1 MSRRESGARGKAPAA
16 GGEGQSPSGLGRAV
30 FIDRDGTIS
39 EEVGYVNHVSRY
51 RVFPF
56 AARAVRLLNESG
68 WLAVLV
74 TNQAGVARG
83 YFKEELIGEV
93 HALLARE
100 LGREGAR
107 LDAVYYCP
115 HHPSVGEPP
124 YRLACDCRKPRPGL
138 IRRAAADLGL
148 DLSRCWMIGDRYS
161 DTELARNAG
170 TRAGLV
176 LTGYGRGE
184 LEHQSH
190 LWAHRPDLVA
200 ENLLEAVKRI
210 VGSEEANPP
219 GARDGEAHRAGAGD
233 SLRPSVG
240 THGREADS

>member
-1 MSRRESGARGKAPAA
+1 MSERGVNRGAR
-16 GGEGQSPSGLGRAV
+16 RAV

-56 AARAVRLLNESG
+56 AAEAIRLLNESG

-83 YFKEELIGEV
+83 YFKEEMIGAV
-93 HALLARE
+93 HALLIEE
-100 LGREGAR
+100 LGRGGAR

-124 YRLACDCRKPRPGL
+124 YRLDCDCRKPRPGL
-138 IRRAAADLGL
+138 IRRAADELGL
-148 DLSRCWMIGDRYS
+148 DLARSWMVGDRYS
-161 DTELARNAG
+161 DVELARNAG

-184 LEHQSH
+184 LEHQSQR
-190 LWAHRPDLVA
+190 WGQQPDLVA
-200 ENLLEAVKRI
+200 ENLLEAVRRI
-210 VGSEEANPP
+210 IESDE
-219 GARDGEAHRAGAGD
+219 RR
-233 SLRPSVG
+233 L
-240 THGREADS
+240 

>member
-1 MSRRESGARGKAPAA
+1 MSGAR
-16 GGEGQSPSGLGRAV
+16 RAV

-56 AARAVRLLNESG
+56 AADAIRALNEAG
-68 WLAVLV
+68 WLAILV

-83 YFKEELIGEV
+83 YFEESLVGEV
-93 HALLARE
+93 HGVLAAE
-100 LGREGAR
+100 LERGGAR

-115 HHPSVGEPP
+115 HHPTVGEPP
-124 YRLACDCRKPRPGL
+124 YRLDCDCRKPRPGL
-138 IRRAAADLGL
+138 ILRAAEDLGL
-148 DLSRCWMIGDRYS
+148 DLRHCWMVGDRYG

-170 TRAGLV
+170 VRSVLV

-190 LWAHRPDLVA
+190 AWRHRPDLVA
-200 ENLLEAVKRI
+200 ENLLEAVEKI
-210 VGSEEANPP
+210 VGE
-219 GARDGEAHRAGAGD
+219 GD
-233 SLRPSVG
+233 K
-240 THGREADS
+240 

>member
-1 MSRRESGARGKAPAA
+1 VSGAR
-16 GGEGQSPSGLGRAV
+16 RAV
-30 FIDRDGTIS
+30 FMDRDGTIS

-56 AARAVRLLNESG
+56 AAEAVRTLNEAG

-83 YFKEELIGEV
+83 YFKEDLIGEV
-93 HALLARE
+93 HKVLASE
-100 LGREGAR
+100 LERGGAR

-115 HHPSVGEPP
+115 LHPSVGEPP
-124 YRLACDCRKPRPGL
+124 YRFDCDCRKPRPGL
-138 IRRAAADLGL
+138 LTRAAEDLGL
-148 DLSRCWMIGDRYS
+148 DLSRCWLVGDRHS

-170 TRAGLV
+170 ARSALV

-190 LWAHRPDLVA
+190 AWQQRPDLVA
-200 ENLLEAVKRI
+200 ENLLEAVKKI
-210 VGSEEANPP
+210 VT
-219 GARDGEAHRAGAGD
+219 GD
-233 SLRPSVG
+233 
-240 THGREADS
+240 E